1 MIGHNVDKLTYDEMA
16 ASRERSRQAYLSKH
30 RAFEKLQIEH
40 DAVLSAMWKPY
51 DDKLEDITE
60 QLEELR
66 NTVQAITAV
75 QTDIIRRERHNG
87 GA

>member
-1 MIGHNVDKLTYDEMA
+1 MNYGDWQGMKARYAGIYA
-16 ASRERSRQAYLSKH
+16 Q
-30 RAFEKLQIEH
+30 
-40 DAVLSAMWKPY
+40 
-51 DDKLEDITE
+51 LEDITE

-75 QTDIIRRERHNG
+75 QTDMIRRERHNG